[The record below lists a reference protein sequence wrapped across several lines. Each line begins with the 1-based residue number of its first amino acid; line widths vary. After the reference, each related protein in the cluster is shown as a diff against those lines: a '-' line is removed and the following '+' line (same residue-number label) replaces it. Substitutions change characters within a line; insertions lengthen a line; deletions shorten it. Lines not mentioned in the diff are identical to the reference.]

1 MPSGSFHEGFGDG
14 EGKRGCEKF
23 ANKMKN
29 LEQEQKMEI

>member
-1 MPSGSFHEGFGDG
+1 MPLESFHEGFGDG
-14 EGKRGCEKF
+14 EGRRGCENF